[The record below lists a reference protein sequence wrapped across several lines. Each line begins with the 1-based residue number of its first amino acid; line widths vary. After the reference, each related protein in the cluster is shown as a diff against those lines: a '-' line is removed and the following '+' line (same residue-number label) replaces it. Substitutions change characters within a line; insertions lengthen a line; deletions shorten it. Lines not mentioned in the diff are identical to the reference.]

1 MSSRARGLRL
11 RPNMR
16 GPRWALASVIVVAL
30 GVEGCSSAPLRP
42 VSRLLPAVE
51 RPSSQTGRASWYGRA
66 HHGQLTASGERFDM
80 NALTAAH
87 PTLPFGTRLRV
98 VNLDNDRAVEVRVN
112 DRGPVVAG
120 RILDLSYAA
129 ARALGAVG
137 SGVVPIELTVL
148 P

>member
-1 MSSRARGLRL
+1 MGALG
-11 RPNMR
+11 
-16 GPRWALASVIVVAL
+16 WAVVGALVIAL
-30 GVEGCSSAPLRP
+30 GVEGCTTAPRRPAGLVPSA
-42 VSRLLPAVE
+42 SE
-51 RPSSQTGRASWYGRA
+51 RPSSQTGRASWYGQA

-112 DRGPVVAG
+112 DRGPITAG

-137 SGVVPIELTVL
+137 SGVVPIKLTVL